1 MKELKEIAVAFF
13 GEIVIGAVVV
23 ILSIALAYAI
33 TGCVSYAAITAPES
47 ARLGELVKVTSDV
60 EADWVVQPDEYSQT
74 AYIDSNRKT
83 LVLANPKPGTVY
95 IFAATTDVE
104 TNSPKAF
111 CWKLIITE
119 QAPETDDKVDPAPT
133 PKPVEIVFPQT
144 VTNAIRDISTANKES
159 ELKSL
164 LDVLKST
171 VGFIDNGSVTSPAGA
186 RETIRRN
193 WTIKAAAVSP
203 DTETIWAPV
212 LIEVFK
218 PLATN
223 DVNSVRESLDT
234 LIKAL
239 EGTNE

>member
-1 MKELKEIAVAFF
+1 MKSLKNLFGDVLMAV
-13 GEIVIGAVVV
+13 GIVMIVT
-23 ILSIALAYAI
+23 AI
-33 TGCVSYAAITAPES
+33 TSIVCKCVSYAAITAPEY
-47 ARLGELVKVTSDV
+47 AKPGELVRVTSDT
-60 EADWVVQPDEYSQT
+60 EADWIVAPEEYNRTS
-74 AYIDSNRKT
+74 YVDSNKKT
-83 LVLANPKPGTVY
+83 LVIANPKEGTVY
-95 IFAATTDVE
+95 IFAATVDSE
-104 TNSPKAF
+104 TQEPKAY

-144 VTNAIRDISTANKES
+144 VTDAIDSIDSPNKEK
-159 ELKSL
+159 EVTGL

-171 VGFIDNGSVTSPAGA
+171 IAFIDNGSVTTPAGA

-193 WTIKAAAVSP
+193 WTIRAAAISP

-212 LIEVFK
+212 LIQVFK

-223 DVNSVRESLDT
+223 DVKNVKESLNT

-239 EGTNE
+239 EGANE